1 MKKLIILSL
10 VIGIG
15 CISGKVFGQETKS
28 QGTKEQ
34 DRRGGFAVGGYDNT
48 RTERKRS
55 VPMPPA
61 EEQAEK
67 ADKAAEVENAAVTIP
82 AQKPAPAAEPKP
94 AEAKPEKEAEG
105 NAYGKDKG
113 GLEGKEFGQAR
124 AQDAKNKQKAKKT
137 KTKEKRR

>member
-1 MKKLIILSL
+1 MKRLVILSL
-10 VIGIG
+10 IIGFG
-15 CISGKVFGQETKS
+15 CISGKVCSQETKS

-67 ADKAAEVENAAVTIP
+67 AAEAENAAVTIP
-82 AQKPAPAAEPKP
+82 AQEPAPAPAQKP
-94 AEAKPEKEAEG
+94 AEAKPEKDAAG
-105 NAYGKDKG
+105 NAYGKDKE
-113 GLEGKEFGQAR
+113 GLEGKDFGQAR
-124 AQDAKNKQKAKKT
+124 AQDAKNKQKAKKN
-137 KTKEKRR
+137 KTKGKRR

>member
-1 MKKLIILSL
+1 MKKLVILSL
-10 VIGIG
+10 FIGLG
-15 CISGKVFGQETKS
+15 CISGKVCGQEAKT

-55 VPMPPA
+55 VPLPPA

-67 ADKAAEVENAAVTIP
+67 AADVEKAAVTIP
-82 AQKPAPAAEPKP
+82 AQEAAPAPV
-94 AEAKPEKEAEG
+94 AKPTEANPEKDAAG

-113 GLEGKEFGQAR
+113 GLEGKEFGQTR
-124 AQDAKNKQKAKKT
+124 AQDAKDKQKAKKT
-137 KTKEKRR
+137 KTKGKRR